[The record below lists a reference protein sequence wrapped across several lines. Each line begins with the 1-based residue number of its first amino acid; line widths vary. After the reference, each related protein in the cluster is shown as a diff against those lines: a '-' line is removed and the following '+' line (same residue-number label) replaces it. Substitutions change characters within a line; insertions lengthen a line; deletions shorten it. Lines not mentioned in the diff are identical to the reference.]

1 MKTVHTLTA
10 TILGAFM
17 LVGCSSQP
25 TQEMPT
31 DKVMVSQADDKN
43 MACPQLE
50 TNLESIE
57 HDVAEMLK
65 IKQQRSNKTFAISA
79 IADMTIALLSGSAS
93 ANNHID
99 RSTLEDFTQPERER
113 INSLAQRH
121 NHLLLLSKEKKCAF
135 VPKVEER
142 IKKFTEQKSEP
153 TSETT
158 NYRQRKGGN

>member
-1 MKTVHTLTA
+1 MKTIQTLTA
-10 TILGAFM
+10 GVLGAFL

-31 DKVMVSQADDKN
+31 KRVMVSQTGDNK
-43 MACPQLE
+43 MSCSQLE
-50 TNLESIE
+50 TKLESIE
-57 HDVAEMLK
+57 HDVANMLK
-65 IKQQRSNKTFAISA
+65 LKQQRSNKTFAISA

-113 INSLAQRH
+113 VDSLAQRH
-121 NHLLLLSKEKKCAF
+121 NHLLLISKEKQCDF
-135 VPKVEER
+135 VPKVQER
-142 IKKFTEQKSEP
+142 IKKFTEQKSAP
-153 TSETT
+153 QKETT